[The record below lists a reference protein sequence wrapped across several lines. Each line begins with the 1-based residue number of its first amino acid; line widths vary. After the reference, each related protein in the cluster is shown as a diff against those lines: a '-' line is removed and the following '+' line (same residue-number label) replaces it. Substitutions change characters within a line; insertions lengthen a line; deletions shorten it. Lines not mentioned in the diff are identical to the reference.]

1 MKKAI
6 VCALVAAVS
15 VVALVA
21 GPFGLEMGMT
31 LDEVTTACGGRAPVD
46 IGGGRY
52 IVTPDKA
59 NPLFAECIAWISE
72 SEGLIALRANG
83 EDVLS
88 NAEGDELAGEFS
100 AVQKSLEEVYGSAR
114 LSDESPEGQRVLQA
128 DWFPEGGDVEWL
140 CLVAEGTASSAYL
153 FVQYTFS
160 NYQSAQETSPQ
171 PPAAEDVF

>member
-6 VCALVAAVS
+6 FCVLLASIAA
-15 VVALVA
+15 AAMA

-31 LDEVTTACGGRAPVD
+31 LDEVTQACGGRAPVA
-46 IGGGRY
+46 IGGDRY
-52 IVTPDKA
+52 VVTPDKA

-72 SEGLIALRANG
+72 SEGLCALRANG

-88 NAEGDELAGEFS
+88 NDSGDELAGEFS
-100 AVQKSLEEVYGSAR
+100 AMQKSLEELYGEAH
-114 LSDESPEGQRVLQA
+114 LSDETSEGQRVLQA

-160 NYQSAQETSPQ
+160 NYQSAQETSQ
-171 PPAAEDVF
+171 QAQSGEDVF

>member
-6 VCALVAAVS
+6 FCALLASLVAA
-15 VVALVA
+15 AMA

-31 LDEVTTACGGRAPVD
+31 LDEVTQACGGRTPVD

-59 NPLFAECIAWISE
+59 NPLFAECIAWVSE

-88 NAEGDELAGEFS
+88 DPEGDELAGEFS
-100 AVQKSLEEVYGSAR
+100 AVQKSLEEVYGAAR
-114 LSDESPEGQRVLQA
+114 LSDETSEGQRVLQA

-160 NYQSAQETSPQ
+160 NYQSAQEISQ
-171 PPAAEDVF
+171 GSQASEDVF